1 MWPHTF
7 YWCIL
12 YCGHVLV
19 FDQNATSSIWKQET
33 WGQVVSSQH
42 LMLQVICCVYCTFSS
57 IVHALTCTR
66 VRVYLFKKGRGW
78 FYIMLITIIDKMRR
92 AISFHLLCWTQSCL
106 FISSPGWVKMAQQ
119 FVQTKIK
126 GDKVV
131 LFIKP
136 TCPYC
141 TMAKDVLSKYKFKPG
156 HLEYID
162 ISGRS
167 DMKSMQ
173 DYFLELTG
181 ERTVNTMLLCH
192 TWGFTTWKQWSLH
205 NCVLWNDV

>member
-1 MWPHTF
+1 
-7 YWCIL
+7 
-12 YCGHVLV
+12 
-19 FDQNATSSIWKQET
+19 
-33 WGQVVSSQH
+33 
-42 LMLQVICCVYCTFSS
+42 
-57 IVHALTCTR
+57 
-66 VRVYLFKKGRGW
+66 
-78 FYIMLITIIDKMRR
+78 
-92 AISFHLLCWTQSCL
+92 
-106 FISSPGWVKMAQQ
+106 MAQQ

-181 ERTVNTMLLCH
+181 ERTVPRVFIGKECVGGGSDVEELHESGKLEGMLQSVGAL
-192 TWGFTTWKQWSLH
+192 Q
-205 NCVLWNDV
+205 